1 MSYFLEFYARTLRI
15 SAFSTFVHLCCTTWH
30 TSALLPKRFE
40 YVLRS
45 RSTRRGLKNRKLTV
59 VCLDRLG
66 LSLSFAWLNF
76 RLSID
81 RARFASCYFL
91 CEGARCAPLLF
102 PGPAR
107 SDGCFCRRQPTTED
121 PFFRGKIFG
130 GKLTYGLFLLLSCV
144 RFLGV
149 ILVLPRRATAR

>member
-66 LSLSFAWLNF
+66 LSLFCVVEFSAL
-76 RLSID
+76 D
-81 RARFASCYFL
+81 RSRQICFL
-91 CEGARCAPLLF
+91 LFFYAKAHGARPSSSLAQPVRMVVF
-102 PGPAR
+102 VGDNPQPKTR
-107 SDGCFCRRQPTTED
+107 SSEE
-121 PFFRGKIFG
+121 
-130 GKLTYGLFLLLSCV
+130 
-144 RFLGV
+144 RFLAGNSPTDYFCCC
-149 ILVLPRRATAR
+149 LV